1 MSVTTSIALH
11 ATSARL
17 TSAFSRVEEGARA
30 NLVLVI
36 FSGEKLAG
44 AALAAD
50 ELTKGLITR
59 RIEQDGF
66 EPKFI
71 QTKVIDSDLTTP
83 GLDRVILIGLGPR
96 SKLTLNGLRTA
107 LAEAFTTARDV
118 AGSEHL
124 IFPLIDVDLHG
135 FTVEQ
140 FAQAVTEYGVLA
152 DYEPNH
158 KKTKPWREEAE
169 RTHLKSLTLVSASHT
184 LATARRGMKAGLLFA
199 EATNRARDMVNE
211 PSNIMTPTRIA
222 QVARKIA
229 KDSGGLIK
237 IQVLKK
243 AQIKKLGMGGVLAV
257 SSGAENDP
265 AFIMMSYDPEIGVT
279 KEVLGLVGKGITFD
293 SGGLNA
299 KDYDGMQDMKMDMA
313 GAAAVL
319 QAMSLIRELKP
330 QISVRAVVAA
340 CENMIDARSM
350 RQGNL
355 IQSLSGQTIE
365 IDHTDA
371 EGRLTLADALH
382 YIQTEGQANHL
393 IDIATL
399 TGDVETA
406 LGNLVTGAFGNNDR
420 FTRMFLRCAKDA
432 GEAMH
437 ELPMPDE
444 YRIENKGRMA
454 DLTNSAGGPGAITA
468 AWFVREF
475 VLEGNSWIHL
485 DIAATGFRRTEHG
498 ADAVGATG
506 VATRSLAQLLR
517 LYSKVL

>member
-1 MSVTTSIALH
+1 MSLKLN
-11 ATSARL
+11 ATSAKL
-17 TSAFSRVEEGARA
+17 TSALSRVEEGARA

-50 ELTKGLITR
+50 ELTNGLITR
-59 RIEQDGF
+59 RINQDGF

-71 QTKVIDSDLTTP
+71 QTKVIDTDLTID
-83 GLDRVILIGLGPR
+83 GLDRIILIGLGPR
-96 SKLTLNGLRTA
+96 NKLTLNGLRTA

-118 AGSEHL
+118 AGSENL
-124 IFPLIDVDLHG
+124 IFPLIDVDLRG

-158 KKTKPWREEAE
+158 KKTKPWREEGP
-169 RTHLKSLTLVSASHT
+169 RTHLASLTLVCASHT

-211 PSNIMTPTRIA
+211 PSATMTPAKIA
-222 QVARKIA
+222 SIARKIA
-229 KDSGGLIK
+229 KDSQGLIK
-237 IQVLKK
+237 INVLKE
-243 AQIKKLGMGGVLAV
+243 AQMKKLGMGGVLAV
-257 SSGAENDP
+257 SSGAENPP
-265 AFIMMSYDPEIGVT
+265 AFIMLSYDPPELGMT
-279 KEVLGLVGKGITFD
+279 QQVLGLVGKGITFD

-319 QAMSLIRELKP
+319 QAMSLIPQLKP
-330 QISVRAVVAA
+330 GISVRAVVAA
-340 CENMIDARSM
+340 CENMIDAKSM

-355 IQSLSGQTIE
+355 ITSLSGQTIE

-382 YIQTEGQANHL
+382 YIQTVGQANQL
-393 IDIATL
+393 IDVATL

-406 LGNLVTGAFGNNDR
+406 LGNVVTGAFGNNER
-420 FTRMFLRCAKDA
+420 FTRLFLRCAKDA

-454 DLTNSAGGPGAITA
+454 DLTNSGSGPGAITA

-498 ADAVGATG
+498 ADAVGGTG

-517 LYSKVL
+517 IYSKVL